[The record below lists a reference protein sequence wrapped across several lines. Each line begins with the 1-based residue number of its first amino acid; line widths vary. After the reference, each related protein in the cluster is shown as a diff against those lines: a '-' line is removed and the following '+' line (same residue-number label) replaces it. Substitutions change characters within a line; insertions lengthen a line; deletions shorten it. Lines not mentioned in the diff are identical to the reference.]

1 MAGDRSS
8 DAESNVTWDHSTHRS
23 FFDYYANESESEST
37 VQRFLRIQAA
47 VLRIAA
53 QEALPARLDVA
64 DVGCGA
70 GTQCRIWAV
79 LGHRVH
85 GVDINEPLILLAR
98 ERAKQGDLDIRY
110 EVGTATALPWPDGS
124 MDVCLLPALLEH
136 VADWQ
141 CCLREVAR
149 VLRPNG
155 LLYLDTTNVLCPIQE
170 EFNLPLYSWY
180 PAIVK
185 QYCERLAVTSR
196 PALANYA
203 TYPAVHWFSFYSLR
217 RFLKGLG
224 FRCMDRFDLI
234 DLERKGRFAAIAVD
248 AIRGSR
254 LLRFAGHVASPF
266 TSLVALRTGA
276 GA

>member
-8 DAESNVTWDHSTHRS
+8 DVGSNVTWDHSTHRS
-23 FFDYYANESESEST
+23 FFDYYASESESEST

-98 ERAKQGDLDIRY
+98 ERAKQGELDVRY

-136 VADWQ
+136 VPDWQ

-180 PAIVK
+180 PGIVK
-185 QYCERLAVTSR
+185 RYCERLAVTSR

-203 TYPAVHWFSFYSLR
+203 TYPAVHWFSFYGLR
-217 RFLKGLG
+217 RYLDRLGLNS
-224 FRCMDRFDLI
+224 MDRFDVI
-234 DLERKGRFAAIAVD
+234 DINDKRGAVRLALQ
-248 AIRGSR
+248 AIRAMPPLR
-254 LLRFAGHVASPF
+254 LLAHMTQGGTMIVA
-266 TSLVALRTGA
+266 VKRA
-276 GA
+276 